1 LVAIAYS
8 VAQLKI
14 TQSNRR
20 NAKIYSDVA
29 GIIMSLTIQDLEKMQ
44 ADYPDYRMELIDG
57 NILIMSPSGYES
69 EEVGTEFAA
78 LLRNWVRPR
87 QLGRVVGS
95 SAGFKLP
102 NTNLRAPDVSFIKAE
117 RLKRSTEDYAELVP
131 DLVVEVKSKTDSI
144 DKLRE
149 KIQEFIGLGTQV
161 GILINPKSRTIEVY
175 SAEKKIIFGDGDVLT
190 LPDLFPGWEVAVSE
204 IWSPVFE

>member
-1 LVAIAYS
+1 VT
-8 VAQLKI
+8 LKG
-14 TQSNRR
+14 
-20 NAKIYSDVA
+20 NAKIDLEVS
-29 GIIMSLTIQDLEKMQ
+29 GSFMSLNIQDLEKMQ
-44 ADYPDYRMELIDG
+44 VDYPDYRMELVDG
-57 NILIMSPSGYES
+57 NIVVMSPSGYES

-87 QLGRVVGS
+87 KLGRVVGS

-102 NTNLRAPDVSFIKAE
+102 NTNLRAPDVSFIRAE

-131 DLVVEVKSKTDSI
+131 DLVVEVKSKTDSV

-149 KIQEFIGLGTQV
+149 KIQEFIELGTQI
-161 GILINPKSRTIEVY
+161 GILINPKTRTMEVY
-175 SAEKKIIFGDGDVLT
+175 DSEEKVILRDGDVLT
-190 LPDLFPGWEVAVSE
+190 LPDLLPGWEVAISD